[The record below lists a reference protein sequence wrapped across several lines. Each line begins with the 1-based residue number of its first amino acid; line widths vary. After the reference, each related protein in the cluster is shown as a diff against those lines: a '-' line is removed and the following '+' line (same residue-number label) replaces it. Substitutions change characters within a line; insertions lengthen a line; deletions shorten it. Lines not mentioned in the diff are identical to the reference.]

1 MGEMFEIVIYRKPG
15 DCDFDLKEVCKSVSR
30 QNSEG
35 NLLRSWEIAEDKIT
49 LNYETK

>member
-1 MGEMFEIVIYRKPG
+1 MGQMFEIVIDRKPG
-15 DCDFDLKEVCKSVSR
+15 DCDFDLKEVCKSVVR

-35 NLLRSWEIAEDKIT
+35 NLLRSCEIAVDKIT